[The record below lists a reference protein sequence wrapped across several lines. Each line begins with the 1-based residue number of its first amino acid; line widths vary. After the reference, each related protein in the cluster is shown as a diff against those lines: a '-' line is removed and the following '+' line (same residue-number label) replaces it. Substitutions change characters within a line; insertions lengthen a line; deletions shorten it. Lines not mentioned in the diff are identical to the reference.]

1 MSKKVKI
8 LFNTEVWLL
17 DEDRGPVRLRAIR
30 EELPPLSSHKYRVT
44 LIVDEN
50 YLIATKKLDSA
61 TLCTNFSLIEAG
73 KFLERTSMRTMGG

>member
-1 MSKKVKI
+1 MSKKVNIIFDTKVSTRAAP
-8 LFNTEVWLL
+8 NWLN
-17 DEDRGPVRLRAIR
+17 ESVRRLRAIR

-73 KFLERTSMRTMGG
+73 KYLERES